1 MFGNDRELKEK
12 TRLLEKAFFHWA
24 KIIIALDPAIRKLQ
38 IDDYKDYIARY
49 ENDHGDFSMMR
60 TEPKEAVK
68 DLYIIYKNVL
78 EIVEEWIKSET
89 YEGENYIWG
98 SILGVKSE
106 IINDQNSLFNKR
118 LKQVKE
124 DFPEILCDED
134 EDEDEDEESLQS
146 LENELKFLEKKKEN
160 TESLQD
166 LKPISDKAFSD
177 SINKFLMENAAEI
190 ISCNYWTLHEIKS
203 HMNPETWE
211 KDQDHL
217 ESVIRNYNLLTNKD
231 DLLEWIKERIDL
243 YEGMGYLDQFLKIGK
258 SKECDYSDSE
268 SFLKDLD
275 TDYVISVLKICW
287 DIACSETPKEVVGK
301 KTNSWDD
308 YYSEFDGNFDEEQ
321 SLGIELIDTE
331 EVRDKLEKLG
341 YKINTSN
348 FLDCS
353 KIGEYFPTISDE
365 SEESVI
371 IIFHK
376 LPLDFDFDEG
386 NDLVKQWFGFYKKY
400 IKSLDPYFMED
411 ESTEVKEDEST
422 EVKSSEKLQYLKN
435 FTKNWFESESKEWLN
450 FLVEKT
456 KERTYGHFESKPEEF
471 WWDPKTVED
480 WEYECAAALTASCID
495 QYESKG
501 KEFVTEMLRA
511 HFAETN
517 SIGEELST
525 KIQMLLLHSSMIGF
539 ENYFLNDCKLGGNE
553 SIKLTDEIVLKAFK
567 IDPN

>member
-12 TRLLEKAFFHWA
+12 TRLLNKAFFHWA

-78 EIVEEWIKSET
+78 EIVEEKIKSET

-106 IINDQNSLFNKR
+106 IINDPNSLFNKR
-118 LKQVKE
+118 LKQIKE
-124 DFPEILCDED
+124 DFPEILCDE
-134 EDEDEDEESLQS
+134 EDDDD
-146 LENELKFLEKKKEN
+146 NEFKDWLYSRDKKSSK
-160 TESLQD
+160 
-166 LKPISDKAFSD
+166 
-177 SINKFLMENAAEI
+177 
-190 ISCNYWTLHEIKS
+190 
-203 HMNPETWE
+203 
-211 KDQDHL
+211 
-217 ESVIRNYNLLTNKD
+217 TNK
-231 DLLEWIKERIDL
+231 E
-243 YEGMGYLDQFLKIGK
+243 
-258 SKECDYSDSE
+258 
-268 SFLKDLD
+268 
-275 TDYVISVLKICW
+275 
-287 DIACSETPKEVVGK
+287 EVQK
-301 KTNSWDD
+301 QPNSWDSF
-308 YYSEFDGNFDEEQ
+308 YTEFDGKFDEEQ
-321 SLGIELIDTE
+321 SLGIELFDSE
-331 EVRDKLEKLG
+331 EVREKLEKLG

-348 FLDCS
+348 FLDCT
-353 KIGEYFPTISDE
+353 KVGEYFPTISDE

-371 IIFHK
+371 IVFHK

-471 WWDPKTVED
+471 WWDPKKVED

-525 KIQMLLLHSSMIGF
+525 KIQMILLHSSMIGF

-567 IDPN
+567 IDLN